1 MVTRYFLHLTTVT
14 KAIHCLS
21 CKLQKLFMFCSSFFK
36 LLIWDFPHVTL
47 MYNLYFLKMLLT
59 NQTNFFCFQFDLHE
73 KLQKLFHSIT
83 FLSHTSINKS
93 LQKSWIYLLHSQ
105 NLESLDEV
113 GISWWQVKVNPLSWI
128 YILSY
133 TWQYFLILI
142 CFIFQPKNISVQEQK
157 SKTVP

>member
-1 MVTRYFLHLTTVT
+1 MVTRYFPRLSTVT

-21 CKLQKLFMFCSSFFK
+21 CKLQQLFMFCSSFFK

-73 KLQKLFHSIT
+73 KLQKRFHSIT
-83 FLSHTSINKS
+83 FVSHTSINKS

-113 GISWWQVKVNPLSWI
+113 GISWWHWGILVFLSGN
-128 YILSY
+128 
-133 TWQYFLILI
+133 
-142 CFIFQPKNISVQEQK
+142 FINLY
-157 SKTVP
+157 SKLHMAVLFNYNMFHFSA